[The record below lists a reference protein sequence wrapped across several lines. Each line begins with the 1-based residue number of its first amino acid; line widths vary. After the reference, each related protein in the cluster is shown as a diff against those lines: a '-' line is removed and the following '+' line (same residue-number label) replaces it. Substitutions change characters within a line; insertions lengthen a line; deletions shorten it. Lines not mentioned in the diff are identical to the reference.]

1 MRKQRRHSFAVI
13 GTLCCAG
20 VLAAAGS
27 ARATEVGTSRN
38 LGLGV
43 AVGTQTS
50 LVGKYLFDQESALD
64 FGISFWRWRRD
75 CWRDNRGYLW
85 CDRGSRYAPRYGG
98 LGLTAGYLWQDNL
111 INRTA
116 DLGWHIGA
124 GGRLWF
130 WDGYDYDGDGFDDD
144 DDLAFA
150 LRMPVGL
157 DLTFARPSFLE
168 VFVELAPALY
178 LVPLVDLH
186 VEGFIGARFY
196 F

>member
-1 MRKQRRHSFAVI
+1 MRKQQNRVAII
-13 GTLCCAG
+13 GILCGAG
-20 VLAAAGS
+20 VIASAAP

-38 LGLGV
+38 LGLGL

-50 LVGKYLFDQESALD
+50 LVAKYLMDRESALD
-64 FGISFWRWRRD
+64 FGISFWRWRGRD
-75 CWRDNRGYLW
+75 CWRDNRGYLF
-85 CDRGSRYAPRYGG
+85 CDRYRYAPRYGG

-111 INRTA
+111 VNRNV
-116 DLGWHIGA
+116 DLGWHIGV

-130 WDGYDYDGDGFDDD
+130 WDGWDYDGDGLDDD

-150 LRMPVGL
+150 VRMPIGL

-168 VFVELAPALY
+168 VFVEVAPALY
-178 LVPLVDLH
+178 FVPLVDLH